1 MVSPAADTELTAAN
15 RSAEAPA
22 SSQEAA
28 LALLL
33 SLAQPVDNTPEAE
46 PGTARRRAL
55 RRLPWPLMA
64 VLAIQAALSLRLVW
78 SNTAFTDEALYLWA
92 GHMEWYH
99 LLHGMPIPPF
109 PTYFSGAPAVYPLIG
124 AVADSAGGLAAA
136 RILSLCFML
145 GATSMLWATT
155 SQLFG
160 KRAGFF
166 AAGLWAAIGPTQKLG
181 AFATFD
187 AMALFLMTAAACA
200 AVKAGARRDAT
211 GWAAAVGLLL
221 LAANAAK
228 YATALFDPVVI
239 SLAFLTARPRPG
251 GKPAL
256 MRTATCAFSWV
267 AGAIALWELA
277 TAGNGYYITG
287 IKATTLT
294 RAPGNA
300 TAWTVLSDSSRWT
313 GVVVLLALAGAGVA
327 CTTRSSHAPM
337 LAVLT
342 CSAFLVPLEQAHIR
356 TTTSLDKHAAFG
368 AWFAA
373 IAAGYFVSW
382 IIARLR
388 ASTLRSMAT
397 GACAMALLYPVQLGM
412 TQAQNLFGWANAY
425 DLILAFRGELR
436 HETGNVLI
444 DSHSNAEYYLAPTV
458 AWKRW
463 SSTSSLILPSG
474 RAVGAQVGTYGDP
487 RAYER
492 LIHRGYFRLVE
503 LNSLT
508 TSGLAMTLASYLDQ
522 DQAYS
527 VVATGTYGAGQFI
540 IWKYMPRGTGR

>member
-1 MVSPAADTELTAAN
+1 VTAAN

-22 SSQEAA
+22 SSEEAA
-28 LALLL
+28 LALLM
-33 SLAQPVDNTPEAE
+33 SLAQPVGSTPEAE
-46 PGTARRRAL
+46 PEPARRRGL
-55 RRLPWPLMA
+55 RRLPWPLLA
-64 VLAIQAALSLRLVW
+64 VLAVQAALSLRLVW

-109 PTYFSGAPAVYPLIG
+109 PTYFSGAPAFYPLIG
-124 AVADSAGGLAAA
+124 AIADSMGGLAGA

-160 KRAGFF
+160 KRAAFF
-166 AAGLWAAIGPTQKLG
+166 AAGLWVTVGPTQKLG

-187 AMALFLMTAAACA
+187 AMALFL
-200 AVKAGARRDAT
+200 VSAGAWAAIKPGVRRDAT

-221 LAANAAK
+221 LAANTAK

-239 SLAFLTARPRPG
+239 ALAGLTARRRPG
-251 GKPAL
+251 GKPAR
-256 MRTATCAFSWV
+256 MRAATCAFCLV

-287 IKATTLT
+287 IEATTLN

-300 TAWTVLSDSSRWT
+300 TVATVLSDSWRWT
-313 GVVVLLALAGAGVA
+313 WIIVILALVAAGIAVA
-327 CTTRSSHAPM
+327 TRSAHAPV
-337 LAVLT
+337 LAVLA
-342 CSAFLVPLEQAHIR
+342 CSAFLVPVEQAHIR
-356 TTTSLDKHAAFG
+356 TTTSLDKHVAFG

-373 IAAGYFVSW
+373 IAAGYAVSW
-382 IIARLR
+382 IIARLKS
-388 ASTLRSMAT
+388 STLRSLAAV
-397 GACAMALLYPVQLGM
+397 ACAMALVYPAQLGM
-412 TQAQNLFGWANAY
+412 GQAQKLFGWANAY
-425 DLILAFRGELR
+425 DLIIAFREELR

-444 DSHSNAEYYLAPTV
+444 DSHSTAAYYLAPTV

-474 RAVGAQVGTYGDP
+474 RAVGAEVGTYGDP
-487 RAYER
+487 LAYER
-492 LIHRGYFRLVE
+492 LIHRGYFSLVE
-503 LNSLT
+503 LNSFNI
-508 TSGLAMTLASYLDQ
+508 SGLAVRLASYLDQ
-522 DQAYS
+522 DPDYH
-527 VVATGTYGAGQFI
+527 VVATGPYGGGRFV
-540 IWKYMPRGTGR
+540 IWKYLPRGAKR